1 MQGNAAYH
9 KKYMPYQFSIDV
21 QRNLVRERY
30 SGTVTVQDLIECSK
44 EEWAHPDYK
53 GGMDVIVDA
62 RGTVFQVTREEMR
75 DYAALLA
82 SKDAVGRQA
91 IIVSTTLGR
100 GLARMFELTA
110 ESSFDVWKDS
120 RVFTTIEE
128 AELWLS
134 GATR

>member
-1 MQGNAAYH
+1 
-9 KKYMPYQFSIDV
+9 MPYQFSIDV
-21 QRNLVRERY
+21 ERNLVRECY
-30 SGTVTVQDLIECSK
+30 TGPVTVEDLIACSK
-44 EEWAHPDYK
+44 EEWAHPDYH
-53 GGMDVIVDA
+53 GGMDVIVDCRDA
-62 RGTVFQVTREEMR
+62 RFQLTRDQMH

-82 SKDAVGRQA
+82 STDAVGRQA

-120 RVFTTIEE
+120 RVFTSIED

-134 GATR
+134 GAVK